1 MITIVV
7 DEDGSDVFP
16 TGSVR
21 MEASSHSPSLS
32 SGNTQP
38 LTVDETT

>member
-7 DEDGSDVFP
+7 GEDGSDVFP

-21 MEASSHSPSLS
+21 MEVSSHSPSLN
-32 SGNTQP
+32 SGNSQP
-38 LTVDETT
+38 FTVDETT